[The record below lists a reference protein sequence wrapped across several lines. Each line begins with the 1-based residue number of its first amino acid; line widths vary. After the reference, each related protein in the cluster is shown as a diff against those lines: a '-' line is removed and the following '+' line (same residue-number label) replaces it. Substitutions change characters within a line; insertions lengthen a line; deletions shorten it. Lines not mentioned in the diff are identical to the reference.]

1 MKKLIL
7 LIILIF
13 TGTLIYAQ
21 TSKRTSAYNYLR
33 NGKLDKAKEYIDPTI
48 SNEKTMGD
56 PKTWYYRGNIYL
68 QIALSNVPEYQNLDP
83 DPLAVAHDSYVKAL
97 ELDEKGSYKEDI
109 NNNMRVISAKYYD
122 QGVTYYNA
130 QEFGKAALSFEKSYR
145 VNGEVGVMDTTALYN
160 AAIAAQTGEESDL
173 ATNYYKLLIEL
184 NFRNPQI
191 YNSLSEIYKKEGDT
205 AMALQTIKDGR
216 VKYPKNF
223 DLLIAET
230 NIYLASGDNENA
242 LKNLELALEKDSTN
256 ASIYFALGTNYDQL
270 NEYEKAEM
278 NYMKAIEYD
287 SMYFDAYYNL
297 GALFVNQAAE
307 LQLEASDLPLEE
319 TEKYDKMMEDAN
331 AILQK
336 SLPYLERAYD
346 LKPDDPYTKRS
357 LKQIYGRLN
366 MTDKLKELD
375 EQ

>member
-13 TGTLIYAQ
+13 AGSMIFAQ

-48 SNEKTMGD
+48 THEKTLGD

-68 QIALSNVPEYQNLDP
+68 QIALSDVPEFQNLDP
-83 DPLAVAHDSYVKAL
+83 DPLAVAYDSYVKAI
-97 ELDEKGSYKEDI
+97 ELDEKESYRNDI
-109 NNNMRVISAKYYD
+109 DNNMRVIAAKYYD
-122 QGVTYYNA
+122 LAVTSYNA
-130 QEFGKAALSFEKSYR
+130 QEFGKAAVAFEKAYR
-145 VNGEVGVMDTTALYN
+145 VNNEVGVMDTTALYN
-160 AAIAAQTGEESDL
+160 AAIAAQTGEENDL
-173 ATNYYKLLIEL
+173 AVNYYKQLIGL

-191 YNSLSEIYKKEGDT
+191 YSSLSEIYKKEGDT
-205 AMALQTIKDGR
+205 ALALQTVKDGR
-216 VKYPKNF
+216 VQYPANF

-242 LKNLELALEKDSTN
+242 LKNLELALDKDSTN
-256 ASIYFALGTNYDQL
+256 SSIYFALGTNYDQL
-270 NEYEKAEM
+270 NNNEKAEM

-287 SMYFDAYYNL
+287 SAYFDAYYNL

-307 LQLEASDLPLEE
+307 IQLEASDLPLEE
-319 TEKYDKMMEDAN
+319 TEKYDKLMDEAN
-331 AILQK
+331 GILTK
-336 SLPYLERAYD
+336 SLPYLERAYE

-357 LKQIYGRLN
+357 LKQIYARLN
-366 MTDKLKELD
+366 MQDKLKALD
-375 EQ
+375 EE